1 MSFEELC
8 FAIVGV
14 VSISFILAA
23 FIGMLRESK
32 QMDDEIGNHELMEA
46 RLLDKIESQESLIR
60 QAKANIKLLKDE
72 NARLRKEC
80 IVLRHRLDGK
90 VEEKW
95 AGETETEGLTEG
107 TEAVKMENGKK
118 D

>member
-14 VSISFILAA
+14 VSISFTLAA

-32 QMDDEIGNHELMEA
+32 QMDDEILNYELNEA
-46 RLLDKIESQESLIR
+46 RLQDKIESQESLMR
-60 QAKANIKLLKDE
+60 QAKANINLLKEE

-80 IVLRHRLDGK
+80 IVLHRQEGQEAEDGQK
-90 VEEKW
+90 EQS
-95 AGETETEGLTEG
+95 
-107 TEAVKMENGKK
+107 
-118 D
+118 

>member
-14 VSISFILAA
+14 VSAFFILAA

-32 QMDDEIGNHELMEA
+32 QMD
-46 RLLDKIESQESLIR
+46 
-60 QAKANIKLLKDE
+60 
-72 NARLRKEC
+72 KEC
-80 IVLRHRLDGK
+80 IVLRRRLDGK
-90 VEEKW
+90 GEEKW

>member
-14 VSISFILAA
+14 VSISFTLAA

-32 QMDDEIGNHELMEA
+32 QMDDEILNYELNEA
-46 RLLDKIESQESLIR
+46 RLQDKIESQESLIR
-60 QAKANIKLLKDE
+60 QAKANINLLKEE

-80 IVLRHRLDGK
+80 IVLHRQEGQEAEDGQK
-90 VEEKW
+90 EQS
-95 AGETETEGLTEG
+95 
-107 TEAVKMENGKK
+107 
-118 D
+118 

>member
-14 VSISFILAA
+14 VLISFMLAA

-32 QMDDEIGNHELMEA
+32 QMDDGIWNHEL
-46 RLLDKIESQESLIR
+46 
-60 QAKANIKLLKDE
+60 
-72 NARLRKEC
+72 
-80 IVLRHRLDGK
+80 DGK
-90 VEEKW
+90 GEEKW